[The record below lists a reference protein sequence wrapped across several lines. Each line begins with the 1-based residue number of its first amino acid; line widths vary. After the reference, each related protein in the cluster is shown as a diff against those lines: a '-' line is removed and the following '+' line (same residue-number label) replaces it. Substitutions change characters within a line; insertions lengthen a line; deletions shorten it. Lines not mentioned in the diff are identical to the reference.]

1 MADESGLAWE
11 NHPHVFSPGTSME
24 SLTSIPEERATLSM
38 GHCHSAA
45 GSRRGSRSSL
55 THHNS
60 SSLSKDAFM
69 DARPWHTNL
78 RRQNSAP
85 QLEVSRSRQR
95 LGSSESI
102 GSRSRLS
109 SLESVNSDG
118 SSRASRCPA
127 CCALPHDD
135 VDPFSSGRTSP
146 AVGSQRRNA
155 LRRKYSGPG
164 SDVAQ
169 NSNQRQSPRPSSV
182 GESNSFGE
190 VDAVVKRNGPHSHL
204 THSNSFGEM
213 DSNRSHS
220 GRRRSERSSVD
231 ESDLPG
237 QHTAR
242 RLSDRGSAN
251 SDSSQSTPR
260 RRSKRLSSNE
270 SDDLF
275 GETPAITRRR
285 NARKLSNQHDRRKS
299 NPSGIERRNSY
310 GHPESR
316 GTHQHNSDSAC
327 NGHRK
332 SSLGAADSKSRGRQK
347 SDKEKLP
354 VTTGRHSGY
363 FDLNRA
369 LEELRKAG
377 GDAEKVIFDRCV
389 SVGCSLL
396 SVFFPSSDVSIFFQE
411 SSSAVPQ
418 IFPCRTWVD

>member
-24 SLTSIPEERATLSM
+24 SLTSIPEERATLSV

-182 GESNSFGE
+182 GESSSFGE
-190 VDAVVKRNGPHSHL
+190 VDAMVKRNGPHSQL

-213 DSNRSHS
+213 DSNHSHS

-237 QHTAR
+237 HHTAR

-251 SDSSQSTPR
+251 LDSSQSTPR

-299 NPSGIERRNSY
+299 YPSGIECR
-310 GHPESR
+310 
-316 GTHQHNSDSAC
+316 THQHNSNSAC

-332 SSLGAADSKSRGRQK
+332 SSLGAADSKSRGRRK

>member
-24 SLTSIPEERATLSM
+24 SLTSIPEERATLSV

-182 GESNSFGE
+182 GESSSFGE
-190 VDAVVKRNGPHSHL
+190 VDAMVKRNGPHSQL

-213 DSNRSHS
+213 DSNHSHS

-237 QHTAR
+237 HHTAR

-251 SDSSQSTPR
+251 LDSSQSTPR

-275 GETPAITRRR
+275 GET
-285 NARKLSNQHDRRKS
+285 LSLIH
-299 NPSGIERRNSY
+299 I
-310 GHPESR
+310 
-316 GTHQHNSDSAC
+316 
-327 NGHRK
+327 
-332 SSLGAADSKSRGRQK
+332 
-347 SDKEKLP
+347 
-354 VTTGRHSGY
+354 
-363 FDLNRA
+363 
-369 LEELRKAG
+369 
-377 GDAEKVIFDRCV
+377 
-389 SVGCSLL
+389 
-396 SVFFPSSDVSIFFQE
+396 
-411 SSSAVPQ
+411 
-418 IFPCRTWVD
+418 